1 MNPTCEPEARAI
13 EDWWAILKREVYK
26 DGWTAKNVNQLK
38 IRIMSCV
45 RNIYVKVVQD
55 LAGSTHK
62 RLDQIRRYGVK

>member
-1 MNPTCEPEARAI
+1 MNPACVPEARAI

-45 RNIYVKVVQD
+45 RNIDVKVVQV